1 MVIEYIISIHG
12 ARELVDKT
20 GNKLEENYIAF
31 CMCDK
36 QISKE
41 LINEMCISSKV
52 SSVLVRMFLL
62 SMNKNEL
69 SSLKQR
75 KKKED
80 THLHFL

>member
-1 MVIEYIISIHG
+1 
-12 ARELVDKT
+12 
-20 GNKLEENYIAF
+20 
-31 CMCDK
+31 MCDK